1 MGNLEFMRKKKWT
14 VDDIPQQDGKIAIV
28 TGANSGLG
36 FNTTKALAIKG
47 AKVIMACRN
56 LEKGALARQ
65 KIMKEGGK
73 VEPEVW
79 QLDLASLESVKQFE
93 LKFSA
98 IYEKLDLLI
107 NNAGLMAI
115 PYDRTEDNFEMQ
127 FGVNHLAHFA
137 LTARLWPLLSKTEGS
152 RVVQVS
158 SIAHYIGKIR
168 FEDIHWEKGY
178 KKWGAYGMSKLA
190 NLLFVHELAN
200 KVATNGSRVNVAAA
214 HPGYADTELQ
224 AKSAKMEGKQ
234 LGARAMYF
242 INKLVA
248 QSGEKGALPSLYAAT
263 ADGVRQGAYYGPGGL
278 LKLHGSPV
286 LDSPSKKLV
295 NNEVA
300 GQLWELSE
308 SLTRTEFRI

>member
-1 MGNLEFMRKKKWT
+1 M
-14 VDDIPQQDGKIAIV
+14 
-28 TGANSGLG
+28 
-36 FNTTKALAIKG
+36 
-47 AKVIMACRN
+47 
-56 LEKGALARQ
+56 ARQ
-65 KIMKEGGK
+65 KIMNEGGK

-79 QLDLASLESVKQFE
+79 HLDLASLESVKQFALE
-93 LKFSA
+93 FAAK
-98 IYEKLDLLI
+98 YEKLDLLI

-115 PYDRTEDNFEMQ
+115 PYYRTEDNFEMQ

-158 SIAHYIGKIR
+158 SLAHYIGEIR
-168 FEDIHWEKGY
+168 FDDIHWEKGY

-190 NLLFVHELAN
+190 NLLFVRELAN
-200 KVATNGSRVNVAAA
+200 RVAKTSIELTVAAA

-224 AKSAKMEGKQ
+224 AKSARMEGKE
-234 LGARAMYF
+234 LGAKAMYL
-242 INKLVA
+242 INKVLA

-263 ADGVRQGAYYGPGGL
+263 ADGVEQGAYFGPGGL
-278 LKLHGSPV
+278 LKMQGSPV
-286 LDSPSKKLV
+286 PDSPSKKLV